1 MTTQQKNQI
10 EIERQP
16 TSERLNQLGVFNWS
30 IWSKEIS
37 EFPWTYDDRETCYFL
52 EGEVVVTPDGGEPV
66 TMGKG
71 DLVTFPAGMSC
82 TWKINS
88 EVRKYYNF
96 G

>member
-1 MTTQQKNQI
+1 MSKTTTTI
-10 EIERQP
+10 TVISQP
-16 TSERLNQLGVFNWS
+16 SSEQLEKLNVFNWS
-30 IWSKEIS
+30 IWSKEVS
-37 EFPWTYDDRETCYFL
+37 EFPWTYDDSETCYFL
-52 EGEVVVTPDGGEPV
+52 TGDVVVTPDGGQPV

-88 EVRKYYNF
+88 AVKKHYKF